1 MGREVRRSGI
11 GGKREGGQNEGQKS
25 DSEAED
31 SQGRDAE
38 SWRRKLETQSKK
50 RSGGGRERKRKVEV
64 SVAWP
69 VLQTRKSVSTEGVY
83 QLHPGRGGGFQEA
96 LWR

>member
-11 GGKREGGQNEGQKS
+11 GGKREEGQNEGQKR

-31 SQGRDAE
+31 SQGRDAG

-50 RSGGGRERKRKVEV
+50 RSGGGTWSPWR
-64 SVAWP
+64 
-69 VLQTRKSVSTEGVY
+69 L
-83 QLHPGRGGGFQEA
+83 GGYVMSFNEHTVR
-96 LWR
+96 LK